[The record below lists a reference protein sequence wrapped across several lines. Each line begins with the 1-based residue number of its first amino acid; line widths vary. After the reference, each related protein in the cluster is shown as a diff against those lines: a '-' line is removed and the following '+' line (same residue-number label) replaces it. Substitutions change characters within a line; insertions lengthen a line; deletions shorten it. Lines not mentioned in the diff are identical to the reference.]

1 MSDQRESCEPSGDY
15 QREVQAFLHFLAME
29 RRASEHTVS
38 AYSSDLAQLGDFLE
52 QRMGRAASLKDINK
66 TLLRAYLSHVS
77 KTHQSASTARKLSAV
92 RALFKFLERRGRL
105 ADNNPTA
112 LLASPKLRRKFPRF
126 LGAEAASQVMAAPRE
141 TVRGRTPE
149 DEFDRSRDETL
160 LELLYGAG
168 LRVSELVS
176 LDLSHLSREACEV
189 RVLGK
194 GSKERIVPFGQ
205 RAAQALDRYLGI
217 REQRLASQRES
228 NAARTGALFVNRRGN
243 RLSVRWVQKLV
254 HRYGALGAGRPDLH
268 PHALRHSC
276 ATHLLDG
283 GADLRIIQEM
293 LGHSS
298 LSTTQRYTHLS
309 LDQLTRVYDGAHPL
323 ARGSSRDQSQDMF
336 AAHSHTRGK

>member
-29 RRASEHTVS
+29 RRASKHTVS
-38 AYSSDLAQLGDFLE
+38 AYSSDLAQLGSFLE

-105 ADNNPTA
+105 ADNPTA

-141 TVRGRTPE
+141 TVRGRTQE

-160 LELLYGAG
+160 LELLYGSG

-176 LDLSHLSREACEV
+176 LDLSHLSLEAREV

-194 GSKERIVPFGQ
+194 GRKERIVPFGQ
-205 RAAQALDRYLGI
+205 RAAQALDRYLGV
-217 REQRLASQRES
+217 REQRLASHRES
-228 NAARTGALFVNRRGN
+228 DAAHTGALFVNRRGN

-254 HRYGALGAGRPDLH
+254 QRYGALGAGRPDLH

-276 ATHLLDG
+276 ATHMLEG

-309 LDQLTRVYDGAHPL
+309 LDQLTRVYDSAHPL
-323 ARGSSRDQSQDMF
+323 AGAPGRTQRNG
-336 AAHSHTRGK
+336 TGKP